1 MKIKAGEIRF
11 IHEGLKEILQIELPV
26 KPAYWLAR
34 FLTKLNQE
42 TESFEKARLNLAIK
56 HAKKDKEGKAL
67 YKKDKDGKQ
76 LNEYDVPDI
85 EAFNKEFLLLA
96 EEEFEIDFKPIK
108 LDDLGD
114 IKLKPVILA
123 KLEKIIEI

>member
-11 IHEGLKEILQIELPV
+11 INEGLREILEKELPV

-42 TESFEKARLNLAIK
+42 TESFEKARVNLVVK
-56 HAKKDKEGKAL
+56 HAKKDKEGKPL
-67 YKKDKDGKQ
+67 FKKDAEGKK
-76 LNEYDVPDI
+76 LNEYDVPDM

-114 IKLKPVILA
+114 IKIKPVILA